1 MLKLLTPVGDGPSAL
16 EELVELADVPVL
28 LVGPDLRVRAWNS
41 AAVRELRFTRS
52 EMVGAHCITGVR
64 CLECINTCPLTKA
77 PPRSAVVSLYRKDGT
92 VGWYRRTGHVLR
104 DITGAVVGILEIL
117 TPDPHHTG
125 DRPHAMR
132 FGGLTSRSMVM
143 AAMLHHARRLA
154 RAPVSVVIRGETGSG
169 KATLVR
175 AMHETSDRADRP
187 LHRVVCNPHREVD
200 WAALF
205 ERHGQGTVLL
215 QHIDTLSAEQQQAL
229 ARSWPDGDGPRILS
243 TTAASLESETRAGR
257 FEPGLMF
264 RCRGASIAVPPLRE
278 RPEDIIPLAMELVRP
293 TTEKTGRRIRGFDGS
308 ATEILENHSWPGNVR
323 ELAAT
328 VIHAAS
334 LGRGTILG
342 ADEVRTAVHTE
353 QGLRVAATQPDDAA
367 LRLRIS
373 WALKQTNGRV
383 TEAATLLEMSRST
396 FWRLRKRLGG

>member
-1 MLKLLTPVGDGPSAL
+1 
-16 EELVELADVPVL
+16 
-28 LVGPDLRVRAWNS
+28 
-41 AAVRELRFTRS
+41 
-52 EMVGAHCITGVR
+52 
-64 CLECINTCPLTKA
+64 
-77 PPRSAVVSLYRKDGT
+77 
-92 VGWYRRTGHVLR
+92 
-104 DITGAVVGILEIL
+104 
-117 TPDPHHTG
+117 
-125 DRPHAMR
+125 
-132 FGGLTSRSMVM
+132 
-143 AAMLHHARRLA
+143 
-154 RAPVSVVIRGETGSG
+154 
-169 KATLVR
+169 
-175 AMHETSDRADRP
+175 
-187 LHRVVCNPHREVD
+187 
-200 WAALF
+200 
-205 ERHGQGTVLL
+205 
-215 QHIDTLSAEQQQAL
+215 
-229 ARSWPDGDGPRILS
+229 
-243 TTAASLESETRAGR
+243 
-257 FEPGLMF
+257 MF

-293 TTEKTGRRIRGFDGS
+293 TAEKTGRRIRGFDGS